1 MINPKFRIEKVNGD
15 INLEDKKTM
24 VDGMLTYHASKGHP
38 RQTETYS
45 VLLKDVENIDK
56 NMQIKM
62 HESKNS
68 QGIN

>member
-1 MINPKFRIEKVNGD
+1 MNEF
-15 INLEDKKTM
+15 
-24 VDGMLTYHASKGHP
+24 
-38 RQTETYS
+38 
-45 VLLKDVENIDK
+45 LKDVENIDK